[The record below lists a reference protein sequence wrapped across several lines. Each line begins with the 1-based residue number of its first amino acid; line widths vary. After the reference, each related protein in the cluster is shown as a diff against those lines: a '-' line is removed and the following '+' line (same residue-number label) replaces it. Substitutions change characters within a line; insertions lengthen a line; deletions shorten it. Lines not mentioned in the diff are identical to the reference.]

1 MQTTCENCK
10 FKIMD
15 GEEQTGC
22 SLGILDQLSKNG
34 VEVLSHEVA
43 EGKFKKFQGVC
54 MYRRPNEWAGELLT
68 EVFIPATFVIIHT
81 GEIEKLAKTVD
92 SLLKVKSPKPFKT
105 IVCHDTHDLKEIKSA
120 VANLKN
126 SQCVYLV
133 DKIYKDIMYDEAFKR
148 AKNGWVFFVQ
158 SGHKVPE
165 DYLEVVNYTKNSL
178 LHDFVAISGEI
189 EGYMSIIYKALRG
202 CSGTHIKEKVQAI
215 TQKELYENYRGL
227 RRPIKVQ

>member
-1 MQTTCENCK
+1 M
-10 FKIMD
+10 
-15 GEEQTGC
+15 
-22 SLGILDQLSKNG
+22 
-34 VEVLSHEVA
+34 
-43 EGKFKKFQGVC
+43 
-54 MYRRPNEWAGELLT
+54 
-68 EVFIPATFVIIHT
+68 
-81 GEIEKLAKTVD
+81 
-92 SLLKVKSPKPFKT
+92 
-105 IVCHDTHDLKEIKSA
+105 
-120 VANLKN
+120 ANLKN

-148 AKNGWVFFVQ
+148 AKNGWVFFVR

>member
-1 MQTTCENCK
+1 
-10 FKIMD
+10 MD
-15 GEEQTGC
+15 EEKQTGC

-34 VEVLSHEVA
+34 VEILEHEGA
-43 EGKFKKFQGVC
+43 KGKFKKFQGVC
-54 MYRRPNEWAGELLT
+54 MYRRAAEWEGDLLT

-81 GEIEKLAKTVD
+81 GEIEKLAKTVE
-92 SLLKVKSPKPFKT
+92 SLLKVKAPKSFKT
-105 IVCHDTHDLKEIKSA
+105 IVCHDTHDLKEIKSTM
-120 VANLKN
+120 ANLQN

-189 EGYMSIIYKALRG
+189 EGYMAIIYKALRG

-215 TQKELYENYRGL
+215 TQKELYENYRNL
-227 RRPIKVQ
+227 HRSIKSESCIPRCSS